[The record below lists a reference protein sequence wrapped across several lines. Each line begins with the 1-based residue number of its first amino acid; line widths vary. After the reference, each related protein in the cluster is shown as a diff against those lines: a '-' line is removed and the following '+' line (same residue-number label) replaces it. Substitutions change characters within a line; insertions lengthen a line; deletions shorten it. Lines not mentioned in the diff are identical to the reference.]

1 MSSSLSSLFFKNLQ
15 LPKLNGKD
23 KEKER
28 EKDKE
33 KEKEEEK
40 ARSEVDTFND
50 DDLPLPPPY
59 TGEKKKCEDLMKDHD
74 KESLSEIPSEKRDLD
89 ASVLTMDSLRHT
101 FLSPPS
107 PTSPHSPP
115 DEVLDVRRKETIA
128 AVAQMKDK
136 LRNMGVLGVTGE
148 IGRKLEFRDRNRAGP
163 ATPSSP
169 SKPDAH
175 AVNDSEDYFHNGGE
189 AGSYTVPVPLSVP
202 VPLPLRSPASP
213 GAQSKRAKSPNTLS
227 EEIVHPPPPRT
238 SHIKQTKSR
247 SRSGS
252 PKQKVPSPTQ
262 NRFLEVDVDD
272 EDYGSVQGTIAFEF
286 APVAGSPSSR
296 KTVMPSSAFSNDAN
310 DEKEQEQDQDQG
322 QGHVLLTN
330 LKSLHRDDDKN
341 SVEVTSPRLP
351 SAPTS
356 PSKERSRGG
365 AGRVMSDD
373 TSIVERREDH
383 LTDLYKQKE
392 EKLRLKA
399 AQCKQIIR

>member
-1 MSSSLSSLFFKNLQ
+1 MS
-15 LPKLNGKD
+15 KLNGKD
-23 KEKER
+23 
-28 EKDKE
+28 KDKE

-59 TGEKKKCEDLMKDHD
+59 AADKKKYKELIKDHD

-89 ASVLTMDSLRHT
+89 ASVLTMDSLRHP

-107 PTSPHSPP
+107 PTSPNSPP

-128 AVAQMKDK
+128 AVAQMKNK

-163 ATPSSP
+163 ATATPSSP
-169 SKPDAH
+169 SKPDVH

-189 AGSYTVPVPLSVP
+189 AGSHPVPHPAPVP
-202 VPLPLRSPASP
+202 VPLPLRYPASP
-213 GAQSKRAKSPNTLS
+213 GAQSKRAKSPSTLS
-227 EEIVHPPPPRT
+227 EEIVPPPPPRT

-252 PKQKVPSPTQ
+252 PKQKIPSPTQ

-272 EDYGSVQGTIAFEF
+272 EDYGSVQGTIAFEL
-286 APVAGSPSSR
+286 APVDGSPSNR
-296 KTVMPSSAFSNDAN
+296 KTVMTASAFSNDAN
-310 DEKEQEQDQDQG
+310 DDKEQEQG
-322 QGHVLLTN
+322 QGHVLLKPIPHPSN
-330 LKSLHRDDDKN
+330 LTSMKLLHHNDDKN
-341 SVEVTSPRLP
+341 GIEVSSPRLP

-356 PSKERSRGG
+356 PPKERSRGD
-365 AGRVMSDD
+365 ARRVMSDD
-373 TSIVERREDH
+373 TSIAEQREDP
-383 LTDLYKQKE
+383 LNDLYKQKE

>member
-1 MSSSLSSLFFKNLQ
+1 LS
-15 LPKLNGKD
+15 KLNGKD
-23 KEKER
+23 KV
-28 EKDKE
+28 KDKD

-59 TGEKKKCEDLMKDHD
+59 AADKKKHKELIKDHD

-89 ASVLTMDSLRHT
+89 ASVLTMDSLRHP

-128 AVAQMKDK
+128 AVAQMKNK

-148 IGRKLEFRDRNRAGP
+148 IGRKLEFRDRNRAGSAT

-175 AVNDSEDYFHNGGE
+175 AAKDDADYFHNGGE
-189 AGSYTVPVPLSVP
+189 AGSHPLPVPD
-202 VPLPLRSPASP
+202 PLRSPASP
-213 GAQSKRAKSPNTLS
+213 GAQSKRAKSPSTLS
-227 EEIVHPPPPRT
+227 EEVVPPPPPRT

-252 PKQKVPSPTQ
+252 PKQKIPSPTQ

-272 EDYGSVQGTIAFEF
+272 EDYGSVQGTIAFEL
-286 APVAGSPSSR
+286 APVVGSPSSR
-296 KTVMPSSAFSNDAN
+296 KTVMVASAFSNDAN
-310 DEKEQEQDQDQG
+310 DEKEQEQEQG
-322 QGHVLLTN
+322 QGHVLLKPIPHPSN
-330 LKSLHRDDDKN
+330 LTKSKSLHHNDDKN
-341 SVEVTSPRLP
+341 GVEVSSPRLP

-356 PSKERSRGG
+356 PSKDRGRGG
-365 AGRVMSDD
+365 AERVMSDD
-373 TSIVERREDH
+373 TSSVEQREDP

>member
-1 MSSSLSSLFFKNLQ
+1 MS
-15 LPKLNGKD
+15 KLNGKD
-23 KEKER
+23 KDKD
-28 EKDKE
+28 KDKE

-59 TGEKKKCEDLMKDHD
+59 AADKKKYKELIKDHD

-89 ASVLTMDSLRHT
+89 ASVLTMDSLRHP

-115 DEVLDVRRKETIA
+115 DEVVDVRRKETMA
-128 AVAQMKDK
+128 AVAQMKNK

-163 ATPSSP
+163 ATAAPSSP
-169 SKPDAH
+169 SKPDVH
-175 AVNDSEDYFHNGGE
+175 AVNDSEDYFYNGGE
-189 AGSYTVPVPLSVP
+189 AGSHPAPLP

-213 GAQSKRAKSPNTLS
+213 GAQSKRAKSPSTLS
-227 EEIVHPPPPRT
+227 EEIVPPPPPRT

-252 PKQKVPSPTQ
+252 PKQKIPSPTQ

-272 EDYGSVQGTIAFEF
+272 EDYGSVQGTIAFEL
-286 APVAGSPSSR
+286 APVVGSPSNR
-296 KTVMPSSAFSNDAN
+296 KAVIPASAFSNDAN
-310 DEKEQEQDQDQG
+310 DDKEQEQG
-322 QGHVLLTN
+322 QGHVLLKPIPHPSNLTN
-330 LKSLHRDDDKN
+330 MKSLHHNDDKN
-341 SVEVTSPRLP
+341 GVEVSSPRLP

-365 AGRVMSDD
+365 TVRVMSDD
-373 TSIVERREDH
+373 TSIAEQREDP